1 MAFTLTTETVRQT
14 LLRLLR
20 GADEAAR
27 AESAADRELRAAV
40 STAEKALGQQRA
52 EIQKQWD
59 EEKAA
64 VEQAYQARR
73 AALVGELDAADS
85 AIQTEFAAASAD
97 VARMY
102 ERDEKASAKEAQ
114 EAQWTLEAIFDAQKK
129 QAREQLDTARR
140 HFAELRKEAQATRSE
155 VVAVLDAWRQVP
167 PGAPEG
173 AAPPPERDPA
183 AAVTARLLLAKGE
196 LRRLHKLVA
205 PRLLIGDRL
214 LYLGLLTWLVCAVTV
229 ALVVWFVR
237 GADVFAILG
246 GALLGGSLLAG
257 AITLVL
263 RAVLTRQAARGIQST
278 CEPLYRALAEAEAL
292 SRTGE
297 EADEAKYRET
307 VEQEKHKFRSE
318 AKAAE
323 KTHRENL
330 ARALARRDEMG
341 RRAVETRDA
350 NKAKVSRRREQE
362 LVTLDQEH
370 ARHIHSLAESYGAA
384 LAATAADLAKLKDE
398 AQAKYNAAVE
408 TAATVWNP
416 TYAEATTDLA
426 AISEQDARFF
436 PNWHAPEWD
445 AWRPPAAVPP
455 SLRFGAFTVTVTA
468 RPRDARLAPPPER
481 VTLPALLPFP
491 HRCATLLSAAGDGR
505 GPAVTALLA
514 MAVRFLTSLPA
525 GKVRLTII
533 DPVGLGENFA
543 SLMHLA
549 DHDPQLV
556 GARIWTEPGQIEK
569 RLADVTA
576 HMENV
581 IQKYLRSQYASIEEY
596 NTQAGEVAE
605 PYRVVIVANFPAN
618 FTAEAAR
625 RLERIASSGA
635 SCGVYTLVSHDAG
648 LPMPQDIKLDDL
660 LRVSMNLKWQGGRFI
675 WQDPDFADY
684 PLDLDTPPAG
694 DVLVNTLN
702 RLGAAAKDA
711 NRVEVDFSFIAP
723 KPEQIWAS
731 DSRAGIDIP
740 LGRAGAT
747 KRQHLKLGHGT
758 AQHVLVAGKTGSGKS
773 TLLHALITNLALHYG
788 PDEVELYLIDFKKGV
803 EFTTYARHGLPHA
816 RVIAIESEREFGLS
830 VLQRLDAE
838 LKRRGDLYRQASA
851 QDVKGYREHVD
862 ASPNGL
868 PKTLP
873 RILLVV
879 DEFQE
884 FFVEDDRVAQEAA
897 LLLDRLV
904 RQGRAFGLHVLLGS
918 QTLGGAYSLARST
931 IDQMA
936 VRIALQ
942 CSEADAGLILSK
954 DNNAA
959 RLLSR
964 PGEAI
969 YNDANGLIEGND
981 IFQVCWLNDDRRE
994 RYLQDVAGRANRAG
1008 YRPPAPPVV
1017 FEGNRPSDLTTNP
1030 GLVKLLNGPVPAAPP
1045 RELTCWLGDAMA
1057 IKEPTAAVFRRQS
1070 ANNLLILGQQPDGA
1084 RSLCLAAAV
1093 AAVVQQPAGNGF
1105 PRVTLFDATP
1115 TDDSHAGY
1123 FARMF
1128 DGWPGIRVC
1137 MPRDVG
1143 EALRDLA
1150 AESDRRQSETG
1161 PPTLLIV
1168 YGLHRLRDLR
1178 KADDDL
1184 GFGRREGGPSPA
1196 TQFSNLLRDG
1206 PAVGLHS
1213 MVWCDTLVNVQ
1224 RAVERSTL
1232 REFEM
1237 KVLFQ
1242 MGANDSS
1249 SLIDSPAASRLG
1261 VNRALF
1267 AHEELSA
1274 PEKFRPFNLPD
1285 EEWLRRVREQL
1296 RGRAAVLVA
1305 AR

>member
-1 MAFTLTTETVRQT
+1 MPFTLTTESVRRT
-14 LLRLLR
+14 LRKLLR
-20 GADEAAR
+20 GAGEAAE
-27 AESAADRELRAAV
+27 AEAAAQRELRAAL
-40 STAEKALGQQRA
+40 SAAQTAFEHRRA

-59 EEKAA
+59 DEQAA
-64 VEQAYQARR
+64 VAQAYHERR
-73 AALVGELDAADS
+73 AALAGELDAADAAFQS
-85 AIQTEFAAASAD
+85 EFAAASAD
-97 VARMY
+97 VARSY
-102 ERDEKASAKEAQ
+102 DRDEKASAKEAQ
-114 EAQWTLEAIFDAQKK
+114 EAQWTLEAIYDAQKK
-129 QAREQLDTARR
+129 QAREHLDTAKRQ
-140 HFAELRKEAQATRSE
+140 FAEQRKEIQATRAE
-155 VVAVLDAWRQVP
+155 VVAVLDAWRQIP

-173 AAPPPERDPA
+173 AAAPAARDPA
-183 AAVTARLLLAKGE
+183 AAVSDRLATARSE
-196 LRRLHKLVA
+196 LRRLRKLVA

-214 LYLGLLTWLVCAVTV
+214 LLIGLLTWLICAAAV
-229 ALVVWFVR
+229 ALVVWLMR
-237 GADVFAILG
+237 GAEVITILG

-257 AITLVL
+257 AITGLL
-263 RAVLTRQAARGIQST
+263 RVVLTRQAARGIQST
-278 CEPLYRALAEAEAL
+278 CEPIYRALAEAEAL
-292 SRTGE
+292 ARTGE
-297 EADEAKYRET
+297 EADEARYKET
-307 VEQEKHKFRSE
+307 VEREKQKFRAE

-330 ARALARRDEMG
+330 ARALARRDEAG
-341 RRAVETRDA
+341 RRVVETRDTR
-350 NKAKVSRRREQE
+350 KAAVSRRRETE
-362 LVTLDQEH
+362 LVVLDDEH
-370 ARHIHSLAESYGAA
+370 QRRARGLADGYGGA
-384 LAATAADLAKLKDE
+384 LAATAADLAKVQ
-398 AQAKYNAAVE
+398 AQAHEQFNAAIE
-408 TAATVWNP
+408 AAARAWNP
-416 TYAEATTDLA
+416 VDAEVKAELA
-426 AISEQDARFF
+426 AIAKQDAHYF
-436 PNWHAPEWD
+436 PNWQAP
-445 AWRPPAAVPP
+445 AWSAWQPPATVPP
-455 SLRFGAFTVTVTA
+455 SLRFGSFTAPVPD
-468 RPRDARLAPPPER
+468 RPRDPRLDTPPER

-505 GPAVTALLA
+505 GPAVAALQA

-556 GARIWTEPGQIEK
+556 GGRIWTEPAQIEK

-635 SCGVYTLVSHDAG
+635 NCGVYTLVSHDAG
-648 LPMPQDIKLDDL
+648 LPMPQDVNLAEL
-660 LRVSMNLKWQGGRFI
+660 SRVSLNLKWQAGRFI
-675 WQDPDFADY
+675 WQDPDFAEY
-684 PLDLDTPPAG
+684 PLEVDAPPAG
-694 DVLVNTLN
+694 DVLVKTLN

-723 KPEQIWAS
+723 QAEQIWAA
-731 DSRAGIDIP
+731 DSRAGIDVP

-788 PDEVELYLIDFKKGV
+788 PEEIELYLIDFKKGV

-838 LKRRGDLYRQASA
+838 LKRRGELYRQASA

-862 ASPNGL
+862 TSPNGL
-868 PKTLP
+868 PTKLP

-969 YNDANGLIEGND
+969 YNDANGLLEGND

-994 RYLQDVAGRANRAG
+994 HYLEDVAGRANRAG

-1017 FEGNRPSDLTTNP
+1017 FEGNRPSDLATNP
-1030 GLVKLLNGPVPAAPP
+1030 GLSNLLNGQAPAAPP

-1084 RSLCLAAAV
+1084 RALCLAAAV
-1093 AAVVQQPAGNGF
+1093 ATVVQQPVSDEF
-1105 PRVTLFDATP
+1105 PRVLLIDATP
-1115 TDDSHAGY
+1115 ADDSHAGH
-1123 FARMF
+1123 FAEVF
-1128 DGWPGIRVC
+1128 DGWPGVRVYS
-1137 MPRDVG
+1137 PRDVA

-1150 AESDRRQSETG
+1150 AESDRRQSEAG

-1285 EEWLRRVREQL
+1285 EHWLRRVRE
-1296 RGRAAVLVA
+1296 RIAAVPV
-1305 AR
+1305 